1 MIKIIFLAVFIMA
14 ILFLLK
20 KKSKSSIYSKLIF
33 LVIVITILFVVA
45 TSGKL
50 ILPQIL
56 QILKFGIPFVTKLI
70 GI

>member
-14 ILFLLK
+14 ILYLLK
-20 KKSKSSIYSKLIF
+20 KKSKSNIYGKLIF
-33 LVIVITILFVVA
+33 LVIIITILFVVA

-56 QILKFGIPFVTKLI
+56 QILKITLPFIAKFISL
-70 GI
+70 

>member
-56 QILKFGIPFVTKLI
+56 QILKIGLPFIAKFI
-70 GI
+70 SF